1 MEKTNPKQF
10 TSKSKYR
17 TGAHMMISSL
27 DPWDYVSTIF
37 IKERF
42 PQRTTNVFSEIR
54 QRG

>member
-37 IKERF
+37 IKEDSHKE
-42 PQRTTNVFSEIR
+42 PPMSLVK
-54 QRG
+54 